1 MKWNLRYCLIVV
13 YNKIVLTKTYQ
24 LCRNYVFR
32 FRYKHLPKSYESIRN
47 NLIEKKKI
55 NVAFF
60 IHDAA
65 KWKYEG
71 VYRCFEKD
79 ERFNPYIVIV
89 PFAAGSVTGY
99 NVEEN
104 MMKTYSYFRFFSV

>member
-47 NLIEKKKI
+47 NLIEKK
-55 NVAFF
+55 
-60 IHDAA
+60 
-65 KWKYEG
+65 
-71 VYRCFEKD
+71 
-79 ERFNPYIVIV
+79 
-89 PFAAGSVTGY
+89 
-99 NVEEN
+99 EN
-104 MMKTYSYFRFFSV
+104 

>member
-89 PFAAGSVTGY
+89 
-99 NVEEN
+99 
-104 MMKTYSYFRFFSV
+104 

>member
-55 NVAFF
+55 NVAFLFMMQPSGNMKVF
-60 IHDAA
+60 IVVL
-65 KWKYEG
+65 KK
-71 VYRCFEKD
+71 
-79 ERFNPYIVIV
+79 
-89 PFAAGSVTGY
+89 T
-99 NVEEN
+99 NV
-104 MMKTYSYFRFFSV
+104 SILIL